1 MPDAMDF
8 FSSLGVGPGAGGA
21 SKRARGP
28 DGATTGDGGGS
39 KLHARS
45 IKALQGQVRG
55 ILGTIEETYI
65 FEKDNAYGQTLRNT
79 MTHYTNHKP
88 ARKEGEKNSGKH
100 PWGPARWLLYACLAI
115 QLIKDILADA
125 ALQERIKKMLPT
137 AVDVLRNMMTLL
149 DQVNTKAK
157 AGSPGDAFLM
167 VKDFVSYMETRETND
182 GRQILHIR
190 PKDKILADTIGEASL
205 IGVHP
210 RVAWDLMSIPIRQK
224 LEDGTAPP
232 GPGERAIGASMYK
245 DKKA

>member
-1 MPDAMDF
+1 MPLEGLDF
-8 FSSLGVGPGAGGA
+8 LGGLAAGPGGA
-21 SKRARGP
+21 AKRARGP
-28 DGATTGDGGGS
+28 EGAATGDGSGS

-45 IKALQGQVRG
+45 IKTLQGQMRG
-55 ILGTIEETYI
+55 VLGSVEETYI
-65 FEKDNAYGQTLRNT
+65 FEKDNAYGLTLRNT
-79 MTHYTNHKP
+79 MAHYTNHKP
-88 ARKEGEKNSGKH
+88 AQKEGEKNSGKH

-115 QLIKDILADA
+115 QLIKDILADNA
-125 ALQERIKKMLPT
+125 MQERIKKMLPT

-149 DQVNTKAK
+149 EQVNTKAK
-157 AGSPGDAFLM
+157 AGSPGEAFLM

-210 RVAWDLMSIPIRQK
+210 RVAWDLMSIPIRPK

-232 GPGERAIGASMYK
+232 GPGERAIGASLNK
-245 DKKA
+245 DKKAT

>member
-1 MPDAMDF
+1 MPEAMDF
-8 FSSLGVGPGAGGA
+8 LGGLTAGPGAGGA
-21 SKRARGP
+21 AKRARGP
-28 DGATTGDGGGS
+28 EGANAGDGGGS
-39 KLHARS
+39 KLHSRS
-45 IKALQGQVRG
+45 IKTLQGQMRG
-55 ILGTIEETYI
+55 VLGTIEETYI

-88 ARKEGEKNSGKH
+88 VRKEGEKNSGKH

-115 QLIKDILADA
+115 QLIKDILAGA
-125 ALQERIKKMLPT
+125 TMQERIKKMLPT

-149 DQVNTKAK
+149 EQVNTKAK

-210 RVAWDLMSIPIRQK
+210 RVARDLMSIPIRPK

-232 GPGERAIGASMYK
+232 GPGERAIGASLNK
-245 DKKA
+245 DKKV